1 MRAIFISYRREDAEG
16 EAGRL
21 FDDLVDVYGENSV
34 FMDVAAIEAGQD
46 FRKVIDQ
53 SVATCGV
60 LLAIIGKDW
69 VDAKDENG
77 QRRLDSASD
86 FVRLETASAL
96 KRDIPVIP
104 VLVHGARMPRAEQ
117 LPDDLK
123 DLAYRNCVELTGARW
138 RSDVQLLIKALRPHV
153 GEAKDAP
160 VAQGQAVAQPAI
172 ERAASVRIPSPSPQ
186 PAVEFSSAAKVNLR
200 GLILLLVAAI
210 AVIGAVV
217 VYMMMPKQVVV
228 PDLAGMTLPDATA
241 KLQSLN
247 LVVGLRTM
255 REAPAKDP
263 GTILNQ
269 SPTPNSR
276 VNSGTAINLVVAE
289 RGKAEGGVQPY
300 PSPPKNPGKE
310 PECSPTY
317 STADTPRYR
326 VLYVWSPDRSALGAD
341 VFLDGKCQG
350 RIESEAGS
358 SNVYAMFPVPPG
370 SYNIQVKKKG
380 FPDFERNVKAAP
392 PAKPPEQAAKIPV
405 QFSLTPR

>member
-69 VDAKDENG
+69 VDAKDESG
-77 QRRLDSASD
+77 QRRLDSGSD

-153 GEAKDAP
+153 GEAKGAP
-160 VAQGQAVAQPAI
+160 DVPAQTVATSTEAQPAP
-172 ERAASVRIPSPSPQ
+172 AHSQTPSPSLTP
-186 PAVEFSSAAKVNLR
+186 PISPLSDKKPF
-200 GLILLLVAAI
+200 GLILGIVAAVVVI
-210 AVIGAVV
+210 AAVV
-217 VYMMMPKQVVV
+217 VYMLLPSKVIV
-228 PDLAGMTLPDATA
+228 PDLTGMTLPDASA
-241 KLQSLN
+241 KIQSLN
-247 LVVGLRTM
+247 LVVGLRTT

-263 GTILNQ
+263 NTILNQ
-269 SPTPNSR
+269 SPAPNSR
-276 VNSGTAINLVVAE
+276 VNSGTAINLIIAAQGGKG
-289 RGKAEGGVQPY
+289 RGGMRP
-300 PSPPKNPGKE
+300 NPTSCRQG
-310 PECSPTY
+310 
-317 STADTPRYR
+317 
-326 VLYVWSPDRSALGAD
+326 YVWREAAPGDYVCVLPVVRSQAQNDNAQADARRAGFGPSGPDTC
-341 VFLDGKCQG
+341 KQG
-350 RIESEAGS
+350 YVWREAFPNDHVCVTPATRQQAAQDNATAGS
-358 SNVYAMFPVPPG
+358 
-370 SYNIQVKKKG
+370 
-380 FPDFERNVKAAP
+380 RTAP
-392 PAKPPEQAAKIPV
+392 N
-405 QFSLTPR
+405 